1 MSGPLKLLIV
11 FVDEND
17 VWNDVPLYEAVVR
30 TLHHREIA
38 GATVLTGVMGFGS
51 HMQVHRKRLFGI
63 PDDRPV
69 VILAADAEAK
79 LRNAVDELRPMVGNK
94 LMLLVGAEALDPG
107 TATTGLSEDPEA
119 SG

>member
-17 VWNDVPLYEAVVR
+17 MWKDVPLYEAVVR
-30 TLHHREIA
+30 LLHQREVS
-38 GATVLTGVMGFGS
+38 GATVLTGIMGFGT

-69 VILAADAEAK
+69 AILAADSEPK
-79 LRNAVDELRPMVGNK
+79 LREIAADLRPMVGSK
-94 LMLLVGAEALDPG
+94 LMLLTDAEALG
-107 TATTGLSEDPEA
+107 
-119 SG
+119 